1 VEFTVTAGN
10 GDSVRVESEN
20 WMQAVAKSL
29 GFFDVDL
36 DEVAALNCQRESGSA
51 VRIELPGSN
60 LSFVVRQSDTNVGV
74 QPSDRSSRETWQ
86 AAQAEPTGGDLD
98 PNAPRPELVMP
109 DVTLRQDEPRSLG
122 ERLFDL
128 SMEIDSM
135 PVDEASSRAL
145 KIAASATRAGA
156 GLVALGTLDDPGL
169 VVVAAT
175 GPGADQVLQR
185 TIGFGEGIVGMCFD
199 MSDVVAVP
207 DVDATT
213 PHVDVFPGESIVAAL
228 CVPVVDDNESI
239 RGVVQLLNPAARPF
253 VQSDVDAAQLVAKTL
268 ARTMAA
274 R

>member
-1 VEFTVTAGN
+1 MEFTVTAKN
-10 GDSVRVESEN
+10 GDSVRVESDN

-36 DEVAALNCQRESGSA
+36 DVVPALHCARESA
-51 VRIELPGSN
+51 D
-60 LSFVVRQSDTNVGV
+60 VVRVDVPGTDQAWTVRTSDANVGV
-74 QPSDRSSRETWQ
+74 QPSDRSSREQWRR
-86 AAQAEPTGGDLD
+86 AAPEPDEVVD
-98 PNAPRPELVMP
+98 PSAPRPDLVMP
-109 DVTLRQDEPRSLG
+109 DVTLRQDEPKSLG

-128 SMEIDSM
+128 SMEIDSL
-135 PVDEASSRAL
+135 PIEEAADRAL
-145 KIAASATRAGA
+145 RIAATATRAGA

-169 VVVAAT
+169 QVVAAT
-175 GPGADQVLQR
+175 GPGADQVRER
-185 TIGFGEGIVGMCFD
+185 TIGFGEGLVGMCFD

-213 PHVDVFPGESIVAAL
+213 PHVDVFPGEAVVSAL
-228 CVPVVDDNESI
+228 CVPVVDDSESI